1 MIFYRQGIYVRVSV
15 DFNMLWRGISMA
27 EDIVIKLTADFFK
40 TLAHPAR
47 IKILHS
53 LENGERCVCDL
64 LEEIGIEQSNLSQ
77 HLGLM
82 KKQGII
88 DSKKDGQKVIYRI
101 VYSSVMDVVGAA
113 EKTLSEQISNSQ
125 SILKFLK

>member
-88 DSKKDGQKVIYRI
+88 DSKKMVRKLFI
-101 VYSSVMDVVGAA
+101 VLYIVQLW
-113 EKTLSEQISNSQ
+113 T
-125 SILKFLK
+125 

>member
-1 MIFYRQGIYVRVSV
+1 
-15 DFNMLWRGISMA
+15 MA

>member
-1 MIFYRQGIYVRVSV
+1 
-15 DFNMLWRGISMA
+15 MA

-47 IKILHS
+47 IKILHF
-53 LENGERCVCDL
+53 LENGEQCVCDL
-64 LEEIGIEQSNLSQ
+64 LEKIDIEQSNLSQ
-77 HLGLM
+77 HLGVM

-88 DSKKDGQKVIYRI
+88 DSRKDGQKVIYRI
-101 VYSSVMDVVGAA
+101 VYSSVMDVVSGA

>member
-1 MIFYRQGIYVRVSV
+1 
-15 DFNMLWRGISMA
+15 MA
-27 EDIVIKLTADFFK
+27 EDIVTKLTADFFK
-40 TLAHPAR
+40 ILSHPVR

-53 LENGERCVCDL
+53 LKNGELCVCDIID
-64 LEEIGIEQSNLSQ
+64 EVGIEQSNLSQ
-77 HLGLM
+77 HLGML

-88 DSKKDGQKVIYRI
+88 DSRKDGQKVIYRI
-101 VYSSVMDVVGAA
+101 VYQSVMDVVGAA